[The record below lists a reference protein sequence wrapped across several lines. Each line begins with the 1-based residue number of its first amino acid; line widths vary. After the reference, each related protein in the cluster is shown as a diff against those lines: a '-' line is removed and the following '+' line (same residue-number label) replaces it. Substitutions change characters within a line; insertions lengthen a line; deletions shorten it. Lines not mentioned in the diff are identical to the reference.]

1 MKNLGI
7 IVVLLGVLALVIPAL
22 ANFESNT
29 TLAIGAIILLVGAFL
44 HVFVTKRAID
54 KK

>member
-7 IVVLLGVLALVIPAL
+7 IVVLLGVLTLVIPAF
-22 ANFESNT
+22 AGFESNL
-29 TLAIGAIILLVGAFL
+29 TLGIGALVLLAGAFL
-44 HVFVTKRAID
+44 HVFVTKKEID